1 MTIKQS
7 TDKGHHYSFYI
18 SFSQKTGTTA
28 TMAVAAIP
36 PLPGLLFF
44 SLLRMIAAVI

>member
-1 MTIKQS
+1 MTIKRVM
-7 TDKGHHYSFYI
+7 DKCHQYSFYTV
-18 SFSQKTGTTA
+18 FSQKTGTTA
-28 TMAVAAIP
+28 TMAVPAVP